1 MNSDIVTILK
11 KLGFTEYE
19 AKAYIALLEKSPLSG
34 YGVAL
39 NSGVPRSKIYEVL
52 DGLVKN
58 GDVIVTYGAPV
69 LYSPLPAKELIVQ
82 KKKQSDKY
90 FDEASQS
97 LETFSER
104 VEERDN
110 IWSILGRQ
118 QILNRINELISMTES
133 SLLIKMSF
141 EDIKALEDQLKKASK
156 NGIDIHVIT
165 DNGIILEYAKVYQVL
180 EEVDIEN
187 KWFAISR
194 DTSEVM
200 TGLMT
205 MGKESLAAC
214 TMHPSL
220 VIPITTLLKSSL
232 LLATMLS
239 NHPKEFC
246 ESYGN
251 DLLEFHKIIGFK
263 KLEEMIKAHIEI

>member
-1 MNSDIVTILK
+1 MNSNIVTILK

-69 LYSPLPAKELIVQ
+69 LYSPIPAKELIVQ

-90 FDEASQS
+90 FDEASRS

-118 QILNRINELISMTES
+118 QILNRISELISMTKS
-133 SLLIKMSF
+133 SLLIKMGF
-141 EDIKALEDQLKKASK
+141 EDIKILENQIKKASY
-156 NGIDIHVIT
+156 NGIDIHIIT
-165 DNGIILEYAKVYQVL
+165 DGSVELDYAKVYQVI
-180 EEVDIEN
+180 EEEDVEN

-200 TGLMT
+200 AGLLT

-220 VIPITTLLKSSL
+220 VMPITTLIKSNMS
-232 LLATMLS
+232 LATILHKYPKILS
-239 NHPKEFC
+239 

-251 DLLEFHKIIGFK
+251 DLKDLHKMIGFK
-263 KLEEMIKAHIEI
+263 EIEEMIKAHNNN